1 MSITRALMAA
11 TAVLATGFA
20 ATAFAAT
27 PIPVTT
33 CGQVVHGTG
42 QLTANLDCA
51 ASAGEAVKLT
61 GTLLLNGF
69 VLTGA
74 PGFDVVRCETGAC
87 RVVGP
92 GTVTGGSD
100 GIRSDRGARV
110 EAGAVVTGNSG
121 DGVRTDK
128 TAKVAGAT
136 VSANG
141 GDGVRSKTTATITDA
156 TITGNAGDGV
166 RTDGSATVKG
176 STVTGNGGNGIDSDK
191 TAKAMKLSIV
201 TGNGF
206 DGIRGVRAQ
215 LHDATATGNGTNAA
229 CGITD
234 ECADVASD
242 LFPKVKGTS
251 ACETSRNPELGGTWG
266 VCSND

>member
-1 MSITRALMAA
+1 MRIIRALSVT
-11 TAVLATGFA
+11 TAILVSGSF
-20 ATAFAAT
+20 AFAAP

-33 CGQVVHGTG
+33 CGQVVKGSG
-42 QLTANLDCA
+42 QLVADLDC
-51 ASAGEAVKLT
+51 SANVGEAVHLT

-74 PGFDVVRCETGAC
+74 PTSDVVRCETGAC

-92 GTVTGGSD
+92 GTVTGGADGVRSD
-100 GIRSDRGARV
+100 GGARV
-110 EAGAVVTGNSG
+110 EAGAIITGNTG

-128 TAKVAGAT
+128 TAKVTGAT

-141 GDGVRSKTTATITDA
+141 GDGVRSKKAAVLNGANILD
-156 TITGNAGDGV
+156 NSGDGV
-166 RTDGSATVKG
+166 RTDLTATVKA
-176 STVTGNGGNGIDSDK
+176 STVSGNGGNGIDSD
-191 TAKAMKLSIV
+191 TIAKAMKGSVV

-206 DGIRGVRAQ
+206 DGIRGIRAQ
-215 LHDATATGNGTNAA
+215 LHDSTATGNATDAT

-251 ACETSRNPELGGTWG
+251 TCGTSRNPELGGTWG

>member
-1 MSITRALMAA
+1 MRTTRALVVVA
-11 TAVLATGFA
+11 TAVLAFGSA
-20 ATAFAAT
+20 ASAAS
-27 PIPVTT
+27 IPVTT
-33 CGQVVHGTG
+33 CGQIVKGTG
-42 QLTANLDCA
+42 QLVADLDC
-51 ASAGEAVKLT
+51 SAGVGEAVHLT

-74 PGFDVVRCETGAC
+74 PTSDVVRCETGAC

-92 GTVTGGSD
+92 GTVTGGTD
-100 GIRSDRGARV
+100 GVRSDRGARV
-110 EAGAVVTGNSG
+110 EAGAIVTGNAG

-128 TAKVAGAT
+128 TAKITDAT

-141 GDGVRSKTTATITDA
+141 GDGVRSKTTAVLSGASIL
-156 TITGNAGDGV
+156 GNTGDGV
-166 RTDGSATVKG
+166 RTDGTATVKG
-176 STVTGNGGNGIDSDK
+176 STVSGNGGNGIDSDK
-191 TAKAMKLSIV
+191 IAKAMKGSSV

-206 DGIRGVRAQ
+206 DGIRGIRAQ
-215 LHDATATGNGTNAA
+215 LHDSTATGNATDAA
-229 CGITD
+229 CGVTD

-251 ACETSRNPELGGTWG
+251 TCGTSRNRELGGTWG

>member
-1 MSITRALMAA
+1 MVITRALLVASV
-11 TAVLATGFA
+11 VLASGSA
-20 ATAFAAT
+20 AFAAT

-33 CGQVVHGTG
+33 CGQLVKGTG
-42 QLTANLDCA
+42 QLVGDLDCS
-51 ASAGEAVKLT
+51 ASIGEAVHLT

-74 PGFDVVRCETGAC
+74 PTSDVVRCETGAC

-92 GTVTGGSD
+92 GTVTGGAD
-100 GIRSDRGARV
+100 GVRSDRGARV
-110 EAGAVVTGNSG
+110 EAGAIITGNAG

-128 TAKVAGAT
+128 TAKVTDAT

-141 GDGVRSKTTATITDA
+141 GDGVRSKTTAVLSGASILD
-156 TITGNAGDGV
+156 NASDGV
-166 RTDGSATVKG
+166 RTDGTATIKG
-176 STVTGNGGNGIDSDK
+176 STVSGNGGNGIDSDK
-191 TAKAMKLSIV
+191 VAKAMKGSTV
-201 TGNGF
+201 SGNGF
-206 DGIRGVRAQ
+206 DGIRGIRAQ
-215 LHDATATGNGTNAA
+215 LHDSTATGNAADAA
-229 CGITD
+229 CGVTD

-251 ACETSRNPELGGTWG
+251 TCGTSRNPELGGTWG

>member
-1 MSITRALMAA
+1 MGITRTLMAA
-11 TAVLATGFA
+11 AAVLVTSS
-20 ATAFAAT
+20 TAFAAT

-33 CGQVVHGTG
+33 CGQVVKGTG
-42 QLTANLDCA
+42 QLTADLDCS
-51 ASAGEAVKLT
+51 ASLGEAVHLT

-74 PGFDVVRCETGAC
+74 PASDVVRCETGAC

-100 GIRSDRGARV
+100 GVRSDRGARV
-110 EAGAVVTGNSG
+110 EAGAIITANLG

-128 TAKVAGAT
+128 TAKIVDAT

-141 GDGVRSKTTATITDA
+141 GDGVRSKTTAN
-156 TITGNAGDGV
+156 ITGSIITANLGDGV
-166 RTDGSATVKG
+166 RTDGTATVKG
-176 STVTGNGGNGIDSDK
+176 STVSGNGGNGIDSDK
-191 TAKAMKLSIV
+191 TAKAMKLSAV

-206 DGIRGVRAQ
+206 DGIRGLRAQ
-215 LHDATATGNGTNAA
+215 LHDSTASGNATNAA
-229 CGITD
+229 CGVTD

-242 LFPKVKGTS
+242 LLPKVKGTS
-251 ACETSRNPELGGTWG
+251 SCGTSRNPELGGTWG